1 MLCFRLTLF
10 TLNTKMKQKLKIGV
24 NVGVFL
30 SNKTEVLIC
39 VTTFWI
45 INVYEKNKVGIG
57 TFKLFN
63 HRNNLNI

>member
-1 MLCFRLTLF
+1 ME
-10 TLNTKMKQKLKIGV
+10 QKLKIEF
-24 NVGVFL
+24 NFGVFL

>member
-10 TLNTKMKQKLKIGV
+10 TSNTKMEQKLKIEV
-24 NVGVFL
+24 NVSVFL

-39 VTTFWI
+39 VTTFWN
-45 INVYEKNKVGIG
+45 INVYEKNKVRIG

-63 HRNNLNI
+63 IEII